1 VLYSRLAA
9 GPRPALAGWRWEPL
23 ANHTGRGLSY
33 SGRCC
38 PGVAPSL
45 AAPLILA
52 ALMGVGAMLGGIA
65 AVWLILR

>member
-1 VLYSRLAA
+1 MS
-9 GPRPALAGWRWEPL
+9 
-23 ANHTGRGLSY
+23 
-33 SGRCC
+33 